1 MNIYAFDSYEEFI
14 KRLAAQNEN
23 NPAKVMKDSFYVNLD
38 QWKLGKA
45 QHDYVKKLIEKE
57 D

>member
-14 KRLAAQNEN
+14 RSLAQQNEN
-23 NPAKVMKDSFYVNLD
+23 NPAKVLKDVSYVNLD

-45 QHDYVKKLIEKE
+45 QHEYVKKIIEKE